1 MEMWGIIQIAS
12 LILIIALVLLMWRAD
27 SKISKLQDKIDNNDK

>member
-12 LILIIALVLLMWRAD
+12 LILIIALVFLMWRAD